1 MEKLIICLWRPEAVD
16 GDEFRDQ
23 LLALAS
29 AQWLSNAA
37 VRGLRLTVVDSNV
50 ATAEGRRI
58 VAAEAPPDAVL
69 SVWVDAV
76 NEHGQLLQSL
86 APLSAAQ
93 SCYLVTESDQLVDAA
108 RPEPMA
114 CRTPGFCQVV
124 LMQRPD
130 HLPVAHWLDLW
141 QGQHT
146 AVAIETQA
154 TFAYRQNV
162 IVRPLSENASPL
174 SALVEESFP
183 EAAMTS
189 DYAFYGVENDAALAV
204 KMNALLASCSRFLD
218 FERIEVIPMSEYL
231 LKPVTH

>member
-1 MEKLIICLWRPEAVD
+1 LEKLIICLWRPETVD

-23 LLALAS
+23 LLALS
-29 AQWLSNAA
+29 AQWLSSGA
-37 VRGLRLTVVDSNV
+37 VRGLRLTVVDSDV

-58 VAAEAPPDAVL
+58 AATESAPDAVL

-76 NEHGQLLQSL
+76 NEHASLQQNL
-86 APLSAAQ
+86 ASLSAAQ
-93 SCYLVTESDQLVDAA
+93 SCYLVTESDQLADAE
-108 RPEPMA
+108 RPAPVA
-114 CRTPGFCQVV
+114 GRTPGFCQVV
-124 LMQRPD
+124 FMQRPD
-130 HLPVAHWLDLW
+130 HLSVAQWLDLW

-162 IVRPLSENASPL
+162 IVRPLSKNAAPL

-183 EAAMTS
+183 KAAMTS
-189 DYAFYGVENDAALAV
+189 DYAFYGVEDDAALGV
-204 KMNALLASCSRFLD
+204 KMNTLLASCSRFLD

-231 LKPVTH
+231 LKPVAH

>member
-1 MEKLIICLWRPEAVD
+1 LEKLIICLWRPKAVD
-16 GDEFRDQ
+16 GDDFRDQ
-23 LLALAS
+23 LLALTS
-29 AQWLSNAA
+29 AQWLSNGA

-50 ATAEGRRI
+50 AAAYGRRI
-58 VAAEAPPDAVL
+58 AAAESSPDAVL

-76 NEHGQLLQSL
+76 NEHVKLLQSL
-86 APLSAAQ
+86 VPLSAAQ
-93 SCYLVTESDQLVDAA
+93 SCYLVTESDQLADAA
-108 RPEPMA
+108 RPAPVA
-114 CRTPGFCQVV
+114 GRTPGFCQVV
-124 LMQRPD
+124 FMQRPD
-130 HLPVAHWLDLW
+130 HLSVAQWLDLW

-162 IVRPLSENASPL
+162 IVRPLSKNAPPL

-189 DYAFYGVENDAALAV
+189 DYAFYGVEDDAALGV
-204 KMNALLASCSRFLD
+204 KMNTLLASCSRFLD

-231 LKPVTH
+231 LTAVAH

>member
-1 MEKLIICLWRPEAVD
+1 LEKLIICLWRPKAVD
-16 GDEFRDQ
+16 GDDFRDQ
-23 LLALAS
+23 LLELANS
-29 AQWLSNAA
+29 QWLSSVA

-58 VAAEAPPDAVL
+58 ATADAPPDAVL

-76 NEHGQLLQSL
+76 AEHAMLLQSL
-86 APLSAAQ
+86 VPLSAAQ
-93 SCYLVTESDQLVDAA
+93 SCYLVTESDQLADAA
-108 RPEPMA
+108 RPAPIA
-114 CRTPGFCQVV
+114 GRTPGFCQVV

-130 HLPVAHWLDLW
+130 HLSVVQWLDLW

-162 IVRPLSENASPL
+162 IVRPLSKNAAAV
-174 SALVEESFP
+174 SALVEENFP

-189 DYAFYGVENDAALAV
+189 DYAFYGVEDDAGLGA
-204 KMNALLASCSRFLD
+204 KMNTLLASCSRFID
-218 FERIEVIPMSEYL
+218 FDRIEVIPMSEYL
-231 LKPVTH
+231 LKSVTH